1 VAGEVQRLL
10 SGMKIQVQ
18 QFRVSM
24 AGANSIVEFE
34 AVVSHKQEVDIVAQ
48 LSRQGVITEIVPT
61 EGHHG

>member
-10 SGMKIQVQ
+10 AGMKIMAQ

-34 AVVSHKQEVDIVAQ
+34 AVVSHKQEVEIVAQ
-48 LSRQGVITEIVPT
+48 LSRQGVITEVIPV